1 MVLQQVLRAV
11 DGGPFRWL
19 CPAFRGTQVFFSQR
33 LQEGSR
39 RCLALLDSYS
49 PGFFSPPKQG
59 QAPGAGEEGEAP
71 LGSGMT

>member
-49 PGFFSPPKQG
+49 PGFFPRLSRARLLG
-59 QAPGAGEEGEAP
+59 LERRERHLWAPG
-71 LGSGMT
+71 